1 MVSKML
7 RISIEVVEGTQ
18 YLLKTLMLMKMLR
31 ILIEIVEDIQ
41 YFVEYI
47 GDIENVDDIN

>member
-1 MVSKML
+1 MVL
-7 RISIEVVEGTQ
+7 
-18 YLLKTLMLMKMLR
+18 KMLR

>member
-1 MVSKML
+1 MKL
-7 RISIEVVEGTQ
+7 LKILNI
-18 YLLKTLMLMKMLR
+18 LLKTLMLMKMLR
-31 ILIEIVEDIQ
+31 ILIKIVEDIQ